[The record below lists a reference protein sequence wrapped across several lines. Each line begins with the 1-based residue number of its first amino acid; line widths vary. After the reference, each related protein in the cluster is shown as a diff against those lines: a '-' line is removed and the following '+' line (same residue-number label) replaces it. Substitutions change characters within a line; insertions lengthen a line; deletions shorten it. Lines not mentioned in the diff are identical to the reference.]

1 MNAKNKTL
9 VNYWKIYERL
19 GDVVFTQKA
28 ATLYCFEKIYALKEA
43 TTSAKNQR
51 GKTCFQKT

>member
-9 VNYWKIYERL
+9 VNYWKIHERL

-28 ATLYCFEKIYALKEA
+28 ATL
-43 TTSAKNQR
+43 
-51 GKTCFQKT
+51 